1 MISISSPL
9 IDDEEKKAVNQV
21 LDSHMLVQG
30 KKVQE
35 FEDSFAE
42 YIGVQ
47 HAVATNNGTT
57 ALELSFRSAGLKNG
71 EVITTPFSFI
81 ASANSILYTGAKP
94 VFADIDSKTFNIN
107 PELIEEKI
115 TDKTKAILPVH
126 LYGQS
131 CDMKHIM
138 EIAEKH
144 NLIVIEDSCQAH
156 GAEYNGK
163 RTGSFGTGCFSFYAT
178 KNMTTGE
185 GGIITTNNKEI
196 ADTARIL
203 RNHGQEKRYYHKVLG
218 YNYRMT
224 DIAAAIG
231 IAQLRKLD
239 QINKKRIENAKK
251 LNDELSDIKGL
262 ITPEIIT
269 GNKHIF
275 HQYTL
280 RITDNFPKTRNEFA
294 EILTKNGIGS
304 LIYYPV
310 PIHMQEVY
318 KKLGYIDSL
327 PVSEKMAREVISI
340 PVHPKLSEDDIRKIV
355 DVIRSIK

>member
-203 RNHGQEKRYYHKVLG
+203 RNHGQEKRYY
-218 YNYRMT
+218 
-224 DIAAAIG
+224 
-231 IAQLRKLD
+231 
-239 QINKKRIENAKK
+239 
-251 LNDELSDIKGL
+251 
-262 ITPEIIT
+262 
-269 GNKHIF
+269 
-275 HQYTL
+275 
-280 RITDNFPKTRNEFA
+280 
-294 EILTKNGIGS
+294 
-304 LIYYPV
+304 
-310 PIHMQEVY
+310 
-318 KKLGYIDSL
+318 
-327 PVSEKMAREVISI
+327 
-340 PVHPKLSEDDIRKIV
+340 
-355 DVIRSIK
+355 

>member
-1 MISISSPL
+1 
-9 IDDEEKKAVNQV
+9 
-21 LDSHMLVQG
+21 
-30 KKVQE
+30 
-35 FEDSFAE
+35 
-42 YIGVQ
+42 
-47 HAVATNNGTT
+47 
-57 ALELSFRSAGLKNG
+57 
-71 EVITTPFSFI
+71 
-81 ASANSILYTGAKP
+81 
-94 VFADIDSKTFNIN
+94 
-107 PELIEEKI
+107 
-115 TDKTKAILPVH
+115 
-126 LYGQS
+126 
-131 CDMKHIM
+131 
-138 EIAEKH
+138 
-144 NLIVIEDSCQAH
+144 
-156 GAEYNGK
+156 
-163 RTGSFGTGCFSFYAT
+163 
-178 KNMTTGE
+178 
-185 GGIITTNNKEI
+185 
-196 ADTARIL
+196 
-203 RNHGQEKRYYHKVLG
+203 
-218 YNYRMT
+218 